1 MTPVTQGV
9 FELDIVPFENVVK
22 KLKLPNIWS
31 SDLAIG
37 DFDNDLDSDMFLSTI
52 TLSKSVVSQL
62 GNSEIRSHLIIQN
75 NEHGF
80 SFKGSGN
87 ILFTIIGEV
96 PKQIPIYVGLDGHS
110 PDETTFQLSSEDP
123 KVGQMYQHNKGKD
136 LGIYIGF
143 DSENEQWTI
152 LHSSSDLSRSNM
164 VLSTNFPVQNLKY
177 FETDPSLIYQ
187 NDMLLLNTKGGF
199 TDATISSKID
209 NSTACRS
216 VVAGDFDNDMDLDI
230 YQACTLHTNNL
241 LNILYE
247 NLGNGT
253 FYRVPKAGN
262 AEGSM
267 NGIADTVTTV
277 DYDNDGFLDLLITNG
292 EGSRPFVD
300 DGPTQLFRNM
310 RNQNNWIELDLEGTI
325 SNRDGIGSR
334 VLLTTDGITQLREQT
349 NGIHHKSQNYQ
360 RIHFGLAENSNI
372 EQIIVFWP
380 SGIAQQLKNI
390 SSNQILKIV
399 ELSSPLSPLKQVNI
413 GVLPEKVLCKE
424 NMEPIFKTGKNQV
437 ACVKESS
444 INELVKRGWK
454 EKI

>member
-1 MTPVTQGV
+1 
-9 FELDIVPFENVVK
+9 
-22 KLKLPNIWS
+22 
-31 SDLAIG
+31 
-37 DFDNDLDSDMFLSTI
+37 
-52 TLSKSVVSQL
+52 
-62 GNSEIRSHLIIQN
+62 
-75 NEHGF
+75 
-80 SFKGSGN
+80 
-87 ILFTIIGEV
+87 
-96 PKQIPIYVGLDGHS
+96 
-110 PDETTFQLSSEDP
+110 
-123 KVGQMYQHNKGKD
+123 
-136 LGIYIGF
+136 
-143 DSENEQWTI
+143 
-152 LHSSSDLSRSNM
+152 
-164 VLSTNFPVQNLKY
+164 
-177 FETDPSLIYQ
+177 
-187 NDMLLLNTKGGF
+187 
-199 TDATISSKID
+199 
-209 NSTACRS
+209 
-216 VVAGDFDNDMDLDI
+216 LDI

-253 FYRVPKAGN
+253 FSRVPKAGN

-292 EGSRPFVD
+292 KGVHPFVD

-310 RNQNNWIELDLEGTI
+310 GNQNNWIELDLEGTI

-360 RIHFGLAENSNI
+360 RIHFGLAENFNI

-424 NMEPIFKTGKNQV
+424 NMEPVFKTGKNQV

-444 INELVKRGWK
+444 INELVKRGWA
-454 EKI
+454 EKQ